1 MYSSIA
7 GPATAITTATHLSDF
22 VSHYAHDGGNKI
34 GLLHRTTLPEA
45 AQPRDCGVHSLKP
58 STLGERGGNW
68 RRLLWLG
75 ALGRSAFRLRGSA
88 AARTLASATVAAIT
102 TTGRTGRTGSTNTT
116 ATRSTATRRAATT
129 TAAAA
134 TTAAATTAH
143 GCDKD
148 WATAELNDRQDG
160 RTGAK
165 ITRPPSHLR

>member
-102 TTGRTGRTGSTNTT
+102 TTGRTGW
-116 ATRSTATRRAATT
+116 TATRRAATT
-129 TAAAA
+129 TAA
-134 TTAAATTAH
+134 TTTRSC
-143 GCDKD
+143 CDLCVKLPRFLIRF
-148 WATAELNDRQDG
+148 EPP
-160 RTGAK
+160 
-165 ITRPPSHLR
+165 TRKVE